1 MKVLYKYM
9 PFRVSF
15 FDDPLL
21 RLTPPSALNDPFDSK
36 PTQLAI
42 NKKSDFF
49 FNARRADDDEPD
61 DDELRSFYENDL
73 RHGLEKFGIISL
85 TENHKNL
92 LMWSH
97 YAKDHSGVVIEV
109 SNEHPIFNY
118 HHLTYRQ
125 CGVSKQHPIK
135 VEYTNIR
142 PGQDI
147 PETAIYEYFEYNFY
161 THFATVKGTPWEYE
175 QEYRYL
181 LTLDEADV
189 GLVRLLKKIE
199 DIQEPRLSVRHVH
212 EDLYKVEYTSPEDR
226 ELLKWYLAI
235 HQGRGNIC
243 DVILFKRLSR
253 DAIKAIYFGCRVSDD
268 SIKEARNRIIKS
280 GFYSKEITFY
290 KGKESDD
297 LFEIDFEE
305 VNFHEEY

>member
-9 PFRVSF
+9 PFRASF

-42 NKKSDFF
+42 NKKSHFF
-49 FNARRADDDEPD
+49 FNASREDDDEPN
-61 DDELRSFYENDL
+61 DELRSYYENDL
-73 RHGLEKFGIISL
+73 RYCLERFGIISL

-118 HHLTYRQ
+118 HHLTHRQ

-135 VEYTNIR
+135 VEYTNVR

-147 PETAIYEYFEYNFY
+147 PDTAIYEYFEYNFH

-181 LTLDEADV
+181 LTLNEVDV

-199 DIQEPRLSVRHVH
+199 DIQETRLSVKHVH
-212 EDLYKVEYTSPEDR
+212 EDLYKVECTSPEDR
-226 ELLKWYLAI
+226 DLLKWYLAI

-243 DVILFKRLSR
+243 DVIHFKRLNR
-253 DAIKAIYFGCRVSDD
+253 DAIKAIYFGCRVSDK
-268 SIKEARNRIIKS
+268 SIKEARIRMIKS
-280 GFYSKEITFY
+280 GFYSKEIKFY
-290 KGKESDD
+290 KGRASDD
-297 LFEIDFEE
+297 LFEINFEE
-305 VNFHEEY
+305 INSSEEY